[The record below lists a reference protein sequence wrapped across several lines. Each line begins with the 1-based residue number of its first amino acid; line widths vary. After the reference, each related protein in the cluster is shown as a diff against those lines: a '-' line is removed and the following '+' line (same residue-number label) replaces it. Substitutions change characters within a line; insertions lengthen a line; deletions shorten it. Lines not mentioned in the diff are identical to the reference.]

1 VPSLR
6 VVPTMLSAIEHSGIL
21 LNLPD
26 FVSRPQAYPL
36 WEGAVLPLRL
46 GELLLRAE

>member
-1 VPSLR
+1 MV
-6 VVPTMLSAIEHSGIL
+6 SAIEHSRIL
-21 LNLPD
+21 PNVPD
-26 FVSRPQAYPL
+26 FVSRPEAYPL